1 MKLPI
6 AVTLVACCA
15 APVLAQHHSPYAG
28 NEHREIKA
36 LSPEQTKQYLSGAGM
51 GYAMAAELNGFP
63 GPMHVLELAD
73 RLELTP
79 DQRAATQRLMDKH
92 KADARAIGAKRVAAE
107 RQLDMLFRHGAL
119 GQEQLADAVL
129 ATARIDG
136 EYRLSH
142 LETHREVRAL
152 LSDAQVARYNEL
164 RGYAK
169 K

>member
-1 MKLPI
+1 MRLRI
-6 AVTLVACCA
+6 CFFSLLVVSGA
-15 APVLAQHHSPYAG
+15 AAAQHHSPYAG
-28 NEHREIKA
+28 NEQREIKA
-36 LSPEQTKQYLSGAGM
+36 LSAEQAKQYLSGAGM

-79 DQRAATQRLMDKH
+79 EQRAATQRLMDRH
-92 KADARAIGAKRVAAE
+92 KAEARAIGAKRVAAE

-119 GQEQLADAVL
+119 RQEQLAESVL
-129 ATARIDG
+129 ATAHIEG

-142 LETHREVRAL
+142 LETHREMRAL

-164 RGYAK
+164 RGYTK
-169 K
+169 R